1 MPDEGL
7 YDKEGLMKEK
17 PRELV
22 KCPQCGEMYSPSYS
36 RCPFCEEDGESGSKV
51 RRGSR
56 RRTVDRHA
64 GQSAR
69 GGLIVV
75 LILVLALLGWYLF
88 GSDIYHNRNAK
99 TDKTGT
105 EAVAPTDDSVPAI
118 APVRDETE
126 QPADETP
133 ADVTP
138 ADEQPA
144 DETPAEPPEETPTE
158 EPAETV
164 DVSGA
169 KLNRSDFTLSVKG
182 EKYTI
187 RLSGTEAAPRWSI
200 DNPNVATIAGDGTVT
215 AVANGNTTVHC
226 KVGNRDL
233 TCVVRVRGTGSTAA
247 AADAP
252 MTAEPITPVAPPQP
266 TAQTPATNTNTNTN
280 SDTNADVSGAALNRT
295 DFTLSRGDTFTM
307 KVTGTTAA
315 PKWDVDNPNVAVIN
329 ESGVVTAMGSG
340 STKIHC
346 KVGSRDLT
354 CIVRVR

>member
-1 MPDEGL
+1 
-7 YDKEGLMKEK
+7 MKEK
-17 PRELV
+17 PRDLI

-36 RCPFCEEDGESGSKV
+36 RCPFCEEDGEEPGKL
-51 RRGSR
+51 RRGNR

-88 GSDIYHNRNAK
+88 GSDLYHNRKDKDSK
-99 TDKTGT
+99 TDT
-105 EAVAPTDDSVPAI
+105 ETVAPTDDSVPAI
-118 APVRDETE
+118 APAPDETE
-126 QPADETP
+126 QPTDETP
-133 ADVTP
+133 AD
-138 ADEQPA
+138 
-144 DETPAEPPEETPTE
+144 ETPTEPSEETPTV
-158 EPAETV
+158 EPTETA

-169 KLNRSDFTLSVKG
+169 KLNRSDVTLSVKG

-187 RLSGTEAAPRWSI
+187 QLTGTEATPRWSI

-247 AADAP
+247 PADAP

-266 TAQTPATNTNTNTN
+266 TTQTPAANTATNTDANV
-280 SDTNADVSGAALNRT
+280 DVSGAKLNRS
-295 DFTLSRGDTFTM
+295 DFTIGRGEKFTM
-307 KVTGTTAA
+307 KVSGTTAA
-315 PKWDVDNPNVAVIN
+315 PRWDVDDPNVAVVN
-329 ESGVVTAMGSG
+329 ENGVVTGVG
-340 STKIHC
+340 GGTTTLHC
-346 KVGSRDLT
+346 KVGDRDLT
-354 CIVRVR
+354 CIVRVK

>member
-1 MPDEGL
+1 
-7 YDKEGLMKEK
+7 MKEK
-17 PRELV
+17 PRDLI
-22 KCPQCGEMYSPSYS
+22 KCPQCGEMYSPSYA
-36 RCPFCEEDGESGSKV
+36 RCPFCEEDGEEPGKL
-51 RRGSR
+51 RRGNR

-88 GSDIYHNRNAK
+88 GSDLYHNRNAK
-99 TDKTGT
+99 GDKTDT
-105 EAVAPTDDSVPAI
+105 ETVAPTDDSVPAI
-118 APVRDETE
+118 APATDETE

-133 ADVTP
+133 A
-138 ADEQPA
+138 
-144 DETPAEPPEETPTE
+144 EPSEETPTE
-158 EPAETV
+158 EPTETA

-169 KLNRSDFTLSVKG
+169 KLNQNDFTLSVKG

-187 RLSGTEAAPRWSI
+187 QLTGTEATPRWSI

-247 AADAP
+247 PADAP

-266 TAQTPATNTNTNTN
+266 TTQTPAANTATNTDANV
-280 SDTNADVSGAALNRT
+280 DVSGAQLNRK
-295 DFTLSRGDTFTM
+295 DFTLSRGEKFTM
-307 KVTGTTAA
+307 KVSGTTAT
-315 PKWDVDNPNVAVIN
+315 PQWDVDDPNVAVIT
-329 ESGVVTAMGSG
+329 ETGVVTGVGSG
-340 STKIHC
+340 DTTIHC

-354 CIVRVR
+354 CIVRVK